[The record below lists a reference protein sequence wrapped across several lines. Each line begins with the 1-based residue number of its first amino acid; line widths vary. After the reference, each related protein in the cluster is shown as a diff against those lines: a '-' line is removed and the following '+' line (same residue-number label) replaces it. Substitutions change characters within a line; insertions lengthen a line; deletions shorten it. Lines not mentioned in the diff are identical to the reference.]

1 MIINYTGVN
10 MKYIVHNHEYNTES
24 VLDQAQI
31 EEAFPELRSGKLEIV
46 DEIDDRPFTITYDS
60 AITINQCVA
69 SLWEVIAFQDELS
82 ISKSEILQILE
93 VNLKQID
100 SALKC
105 VES

>member
-1 MIINYTGVN
+1 

-69 SLWEVIAFQDELS
+69 SLWEVIASQEDLY
-82 ISKSEILQILE
+82 KSDILQILE

>member
-1 MIINYTGVN
+1 
-10 MKYIVHNHEYNTES
+10 MKYVVHNHDLNTES

-31 EEAFPELRSGKLEIV
+31 ELAFPELRSGKLEIV

-60 AITINQCVA
+60 ASTLNQCVA
-69 SLWEVIAFQDELS
+69 SLWEVIAFQDEL
-82 ISKSEILQILE
+82 SKSEILQILE

>member
-1 MIINYTGVN
+1 
-10 MKYIVHNHEYNTES
+10 MKYVVHNHDLNTES

-31 EEAFPELRSGKLEIV
+31 ELAFPELRSGKLEIV

-60 AITINQCVA
+60 AITLNQCVA
-69 SLWEVIAFQDELS
+69 SLWEVIAFQDKL
-82 ISKSEILQILE
+82 SKSEILTILE
-93 VNLKQID
+93 SNLKQID

>member
-1 MIINYTGVN
+1 
-10 MKYIVHNHEYNTES
+10 MKYVVHNHELDTDS
-24 VLDQAQI
+24 VLDQTQI
-31 EEAFPELRSGKLEIV
+31 ESAFPELKSGKLEIV

-60 AITINQCVA
+60 VATLNQCVA
-69 SLWEVIAFQDELS
+69 SLWEVIAFQDEL
-82 ISKSEILQILE
+82 SKSEILQILE

>member
-1 MIINYTGVN
+1 
-10 MKYIVHNHEYNTES
+10 MKYVVHNHQLNTES

-31 EEAFPELRSGKLEIV
+31 ELAFPELRSGKLEIV

-60 AITINQCVA
+60 AITLNQCVA
-69 SLWEVIAFQDELS
+69 SLWEVITFQDKL
-82 ISKSEILQILE
+82 SKSEILTILE
-93 VNLKQID
+93 SNLKQID